1 MILSLITLNIHPLCR
16 LFSGGA
22 YWLRFWSILQHKE
35 TTNDLFM
42 KINTSLEIIV
52 LEMFASHGWKHNNR
66 LCQAKFFG
74 APAIPAFKAGKIVI
88 IEGCVR

>member
-1 MILSLITLNIHPLCR
+1 
-16 LFSGGA
+16 
-22 YWLRFWSILQHKE
+22 
-35 TTNDLFM
+35 M

-66 LCQAKFFG
+66 ICQAKFFG
-74 APAIPAFKAGKIVI
+74 APAIPAFKARKIII